1 VPWHARRAAAARA
14 IVPIDRDDRDPAP
27 VNEPIDQLALV
38 GAQGVDQRLRVGA
51 RGHHHVVSSRGCR
64 FQLVYRPLMVCVSRI
79 DQPDDDA
86 GVER

>member
-1 VPWHARRAAAARA
+1 M
-14 IVPIDRDDRDPAP
+14 
-27 VNEPIDQLALV
+27 
-38 GAQGVDQRLRVGA
+38 DQRLRVGA